1 MVLRAAAHNGGGMMT
16 IRVVLADDHR
26 ILREG
31 LRSILESETDIEIV
45 GEAQDGRETVRLVR
59 QLEPEIVLMDVA
71 MPDLNGVDATVQLKN
86 ANVPSKVLA
95 LSMHGDGQY
104 VRGMLQAGA
113 AGYMLKDCAAE
124 ELATAIRTVMSGRVY
139 VSPDVAGTIVG
150 DYVQHLS
157 GEVTASTPAL
167 SSREREVLQL
177 IAEGKSTAQIAE
189 TIHVS
194 VKTVETHRKRLMD
207 KLELRSVAE
216 LTKYAIREGITSLD
230 D

>member
-1 MVLRAAAHNGGGMMT
+1 MA
-16 IRVVLADDHR
+16 IRVVIADDHR

-31 LRSILESETDIEIV
+31 LRSILEGEKDIEIV
-45 GEAQDGRETVRLVR
+45 GEADNGRDTVKLVR
-59 QLEPEIVLMDVA
+59 KLEPEIVIMDVA
-71 MPDLNGVDATVQLKN
+71 MPDLNGVDATSQIKN
-86 ANVPSKVLA
+86 AEVDCKVLA

-113 AGYMLKDCAAE
+113 SGYILKDCAGE
-124 ELATAIRTVMSGRVY
+124 ELATAIRTVLKGRVY
-139 VSPDVAGTIVG
+139 VSPEVAGTIVG

-157 GEVTASTPAL
+157 GEVSATAPVL

-189 TIHVS
+189 LIHVS

-216 LTKYAIREGITSLD
+216 LTKYAIREGITSLEA
-230 D
+230 